1 MVGGPAARG
10 QRPASPCR
18 RLQPSCACC
27 SAAPPCPPHVG
38 RPRFLWK
45 RKHQFQRPPKLLW
58 PCLPLLPPGELR
70 PRPAG
75 PTPDLRPPSELSPQG
90 TACCPPSP
98 HLTPILEPL
107 LPPLR
112 HPRVSGTAI
121 MRALPPQDGKQH
133 TSSTCRPEGCSFQ
146 DNRCD

>member
-18 RLQPSCACC
+18 RLQSSCACC

-75 PTPDLRPPSELSPQG
+75 PTPDLQPPSGLSPQG
-90 TACCPPSP
+90 LHC
-98 HLTPILEPL
+98 L
-107 LPPLR
+107 LPPFSPPDSHSGAPPATPQTPKGFR
-112 HPRVSGTAI
+112 HSDHEGPASSGWQAAHLEHLQAGG
-121 MRALPPQDGKQH
+121 MLLPG
-133 TSSTCRPEGCSFQ
+133 
-146 DNRCD
+146 